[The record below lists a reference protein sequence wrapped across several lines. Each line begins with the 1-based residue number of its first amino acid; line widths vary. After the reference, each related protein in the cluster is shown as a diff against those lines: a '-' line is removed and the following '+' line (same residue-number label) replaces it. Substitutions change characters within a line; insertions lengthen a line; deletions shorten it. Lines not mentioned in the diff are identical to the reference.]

1 MTIKSLWISLLVWLF
16 SFQSIASADHHAT
29 TASAELP
36 ATVVDIAVWS
46 DVHSTFVAAVVAA
59 DLAETLSSAW
69 PFTVFA
75 PVNDA
80 FAKLPAGTVET
91 LLMPENIDT
100 LRSILTYHVAY
111 FSVYQ
116 YFLAL
121 KVFQLLMPENID
133 TLRSILTYHVV
144 PGRVMA
150 SDLTP
155 GMVAWTVQWQE
166 LTFTHANSAWHVNN
180 ATIIAADL
188 LAGNGVIHVIDEVL
202 QPAPEAEL
210 PATVVDIAVWSD
222 VHSTLVAA
230 VVAADLAGTLSLAW
244 PFTVF
249 APVNDA
255 FAKLPAG
262 TIETLLMPENID
274 TLRSILTYHV
284 VSGKVMAWN
293 LSQGLIASTV
303 QGDELT
309 FTNASN
315 KWYVNSAEI
324 IATDLVAENGVIHVT
339 GGVLLPPL
347 TDEQRS
353 AAVSDLRSDI
363 EDSLEAR
370 VNWVLSRYTEIT
382 ATLSEEQKM
391 LLHNRFILKIDM
403 VLEKSAD
410 DEILSAL
417 LLLLKYELI
426 SMK

>member
-100 LRSILTYHVAY
+100 LRSILTYHV
-111 FSVYQ
+111 
-116 YFLAL
+116 
-121 KVFQLLMPENID
+121 
-133 TLRSILTYHVV
+133 V

-222 VHSTLVAA
+222 VHSTLVGA
-230 VVAADLAGTLSLAW
+230 VVAADLAGTLSSAW